1 METLSTVFLHVGRR
15 VCPRE
20 SRCLHAAYIQRAEGG
35 VPLHKWGREERKVDS
50 SQSLRKWLRE
60 VSGSLGTRGEHRGC
74 CSCWASGAQALLP
87 SLEDLDDIADAVLG
101 HLWAGG
107 REGSGLL

>member
-1 METLSTVFLHVGRR
+1 M
-15 VCPRE
+15 
-20 SRCLHAAYIQRAEGG
+20 
-35 VPLHKWGREERKVDS
+35 DS

-101 HLWAGG
+101 HL
-107 REGSGLL
+107 